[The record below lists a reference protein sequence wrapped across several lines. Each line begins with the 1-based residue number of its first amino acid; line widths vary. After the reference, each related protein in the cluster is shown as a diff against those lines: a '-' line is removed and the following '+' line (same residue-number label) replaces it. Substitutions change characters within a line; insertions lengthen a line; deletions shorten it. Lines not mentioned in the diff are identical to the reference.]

1 MAQINTFPE
10 RFRLGFASAS
20 PFTAMQPEHGGVR
33 AEGHSVKGGRPAG
46 KLEYCPRCRDEV
58 DTDTRAHHQGTTYA
72 FKRMCLRCGQVLAR
86 GIYHNV
92 PILSDVPL
100 PAGTVEWTTAPG
112 PDRR

>member
-20 PFTAMQPEHGGVR
+20 PFASLQSQTGVPS
-33 AEGHSVKGGRPAG
+33 A
-46 KLEYCPRCRDEV
+46 KLEWCPRCKDEV
-58 DTDTRAHHQGTTYA
+58 DTETQARHQGTTYSY
-72 FKRMCLRCGQVLAR
+72 KRWCLRCGEVLAR

-112 PDRR
+112 VDRR

>member
-10 RFRLGFASAS
+10 RFRLGLPSAS
-20 PFTAMQPEHGGVR
+20 PFASLQGGIPS
-33 AEGHSVKGGRPAG
+33 AN
-46 KLEYCPRCRDEV
+46 LEWCPTCRDEV

-72 FKRMCLRCGQVLAR
+72 YKRSCLRCGQVLAR

-92 PILSDVPL
+92 PILSAVPL

-112 PDRR
+112 LDRR